1 LNWGEGSSRGVGAES
16 HELRAASHRQKAN
29 NGNWPSLL
37 LLINSVFMPPASERS
52 AAPFASKQ
60 VAVSASRVLPRE
72 HKLLLLLFTLA
83 GAVLRLLHLGAKSLW
98 LDEPATVAIA
108 RLPWPQFKH
117 IWWYGEA
124 SYQGAYF
131 LLMRGWLHL
140 GQSEAWIRLPSAIF
154 AIASIPLIYFV
165 ARRLAGDAAALAS
178 AALLAFSPTHVYYSQ
193 EARGYPMAIL
203 LVLAS
208 AWCFVLAVEA
218 NRERDWLL
226 WTLCGALAFYT
237 HFFASLALLAQACSL
252 VVLRKPA
259 QWRRMLFHG
268 CLLLVLAAPGLTF
281 VLRVPSHTTSFP
293 WMPQA
298 TPKQMLHLAL
308 FLGGAGEKL
317 VLSGILWVAAV
328 LAIWRGRKDGP
339 EIFWRGVLLISWAF
353 VPVLLMAVISLY
365 NPVFVQR
372 YMIFCLPATIMLAG
386 RGMTALPKHHLGFWL
401 VLALCVSSIVNIFM
415 GYRKPREDWRDAT
428 AAVLAAAQPGDAVLI
443 YPNFARPGFD
453 YYYDLQR
460 STAPVLQVFGRFY
473 DSGTDYREFQRP
485 LDRDP
490 RAFPHVWVLLRDGSP
505 VRDYTPDMEAKLQ
518 AIFGE
523 PRSQKFE
530 GLTLL
535 EFGP

>member
-1 LNWGEGSSRGVGAES
+1 MRCLK
-16 HELRAASHRQKAN
+16 LRAS
-29 NGNWPSLL
+29 SLEL
-37 LLINSVFMPPASERS
+37 IAKGEKPRAHGEKREAKSGLPLLINSVFMPPASERS
-52 AAPFASKQ
+52 GAPFASKQ
-60 VAVSASRVLPRE
+60 VAVSAPGVLHRD
-72 HKLLLLLFTLA
+72 HTLLLLLFTTA
-83 GAVLRLLHLGAKSLW
+83 GAGLRLLHLGAKGLW

-108 RLPWPQFKH
+108 RLPWAQFRH

-140 GQSEAWIRLPSAIF
+140 GQSEAWIRLPSAMF
-154 AIASIPLIYFV
+154 AIASIPLIYLV
-165 ARRLAGDAAALAS
+165 ARKLAGESAALAS

-208 AWCFVLAVEA
+208 AWFFVRAVEA

-237 HFFASLALLAQACSL
+237 HFFACLALLAQGCSL
-252 VVLRKPA
+252 IVLRKPER
-259 QWRRMLFHG
+259 WRRMFVHG
-268 CLLLVLAAPGLTF
+268 CLLLALTAPGLTF
-281 VLRVPSHTTSFP
+281 VLRVPAHTTSFP

-298 TPKQMLHLAL
+298 TPKQVLHLAL
-308 FLGGAGEKL
+308 FFGGAGEKL
-317 VLSGILWVAAV
+317 ILSAV
-328 LAIWRGRKDGP
+328 LWMAALTAIWRDRKDGP
-339 EIFWRGVLLISWAF
+339 EIFWRGALLVSWAF
-353 VPVLLMAVISLY
+353 LPVLLMALISLY

-386 RGMTALPKHHLGFWL
+386 RGMIALPKHHLGYWL

-428 AAVLAAAQPGDAVLI
+428 AAVLAAAQPGDAVLV

-453 YYYDLQR
+453 YYYDLHR
-460 STAPVLQVFGRFY
+460 SGAPAVHVFGRFY
-473 DSGTDYREFQRP
+473 DSGTDYREFEQP

-490 RAFPHVWVLLRDGSP
+490 RAFPQVWVILRDGSP
-505 VRDYTPDMEAKLQ
+505 PRDYTPEMEAKLR

-535 EFGP
+535 EFGH